1 MAKKNGFDFEAIKN
15 SMATQVA
22 EQEIKEGFDELN
34 KGGAQMPERAASR
47 EITATAAQQPVTV
60 LQEPTQNINIPIP
73 LSQHTRLQ
81 ILKANRRQNIKQMVV
96 EAIALWLDVQE
107 GKKSINTNQQ

>member
-1 MAKKNGFDFEAIKN
+1 MTKKNDFDFEAIKN

-22 EQEIKEGFDELN
+22 EQEIREGFDELN
-34 KGGAQMPERAASR
+34 RGGAQMPVGSDDRMS
-47 EITATAAQQPVTV
+47 VT
-60 LQEPTQNINIPIP
+60 QEPTQNINIPIP

-107 GKKSINTNQQ
+107 GKRKVSENL